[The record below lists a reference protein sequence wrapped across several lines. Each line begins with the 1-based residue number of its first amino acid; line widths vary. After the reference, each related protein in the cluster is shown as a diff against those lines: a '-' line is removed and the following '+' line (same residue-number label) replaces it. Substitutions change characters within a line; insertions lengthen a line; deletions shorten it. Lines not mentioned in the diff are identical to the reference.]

1 MQDEAETPGERVKR
15 FWWMPMDDLR
25 RIMNAGI
32 QNRRQCEVLAR
43 LDAITIYTLRAHGG
57 E

>member
-1 MQDEAETPGERVKR
+1 MELEGETPEERAQR
-15 FWWMPMDDLR
+15 YWWMPMDDLR
-25 RIMNAGI
+25 RVLNAGI
-32 QNRRQCEVLAR
+32 QNRRQAEIMAR